1 MTGRGDDGLPARS
14 SEREIGAF
22 LERAAALATRSRRA
36 RKGRLIFALDAT
48 QSRGRAWD
56 RACDIQA
63 EMFSETAA
71 LGTLA
76 IQLAWYRGFRE
87 FEATPFETES
97 AALLRRMTAVR
108 CLGGRTQIARL
119 LRHALSETARERVDA
134 VVFVGDCCEEEVDEL
149 CHLAGGLG
157 LHGSPLFV
165 FHEGGDPWAGAAFK
179 QMAKLS
185 GGAYCRFD
193 AASARLLRDLLQA
206 VAVFAVGGRPALEDF
221 NRRAG
226 RDVLKLP
233 APGRR

>member
-1 MTGRGDDGLPARS
+1 MSGRGRLPAQS
-14 SEREIGAF
+14 SDSEIGAF
-22 LERAAALATRSRRA
+22 LERAAQLAHRA
-36 RKGRLIFALDAT
+36 RARGEGRLIFALDAT
-48 QSRGRAWD
+48 QSRSAAWD

-71 LGTLA
+71 LGTLS
-76 IQLAWYRGFRE
+76 IQLAYFRGYRE
-87 FEATPFETES
+87 FEASRFETDS

-119 LRHALSETARERVDA
+119 LRHALAEAARQRVDA
-134 VVFVGDCCEEEVDEL
+134 TVFVGDSCEENIDDL
-149 CHLAGGLG
+149 CHLAGEMGLLG
-157 LHGSPLFV
+157 VPLFM

-179 QMAKLS
+179 QMAQLS

-193 AASARLLRDLLQA
+193 HASARLLRELLQA
-206 VAVFAVGGRPALEDF
+206 VAVYAVGGRPALEDF

-233 APGRR
+233 APRRR